1 MPRSIVRPAQNGL
14 DRFVLFID
22 ALSSSSVFASI
33 GMSTFSRLFIKIDIP
48 PLIKGKEAPS
58 DRNKSFKTL
67 LTVPVPEVQ
76 RDVRRFETGLKRGK
90 SVIYLNKRKVQ
101 QNKRRS

>member
-48 PLIKGKEAPS
+48 PGKEAPS